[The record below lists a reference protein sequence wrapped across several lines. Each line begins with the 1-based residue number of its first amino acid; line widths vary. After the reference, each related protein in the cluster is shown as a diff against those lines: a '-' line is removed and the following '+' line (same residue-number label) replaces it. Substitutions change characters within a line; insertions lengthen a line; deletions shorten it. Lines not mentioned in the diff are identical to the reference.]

1 MVTAGAGRRCGFHA
15 PLGAVLAPRIRSRHP
30 PPALPTH
37 ANPLLA
43 RLVCSVGR
51 LGESCARGGAN
62 RQRVGVGSRLVRIRP
77 RSRHVN
83 PYAHKPTP
91 NTHILTHPLTICRLS
106 ARASETHAQPTRAR
120 RPETPRRE
128 RLSLPYAHP
137 KPMTQPQK
145 SLSSYARVTSP
156 SPSLARPPS
165 GSSVTLPCSPSIS
178 PARCTRVLLST
189 AHHRGRGGGRGPTTH
204 ARASTRRR
212 VGAGVTSDVGIDVG
226 PPSLPSLRSCFS
238 LACCSLCFRFSC
250 VRRRWF
256 VLSTCGGGSC
266 AEETGACAAFS
277 LFFFMAAAYGPL
289 MCPVYGCLSTPIL

>member
-1 MVTAGAGRRCGFHA
+1 
-15 PLGAVLAPRIRSRHP
+15 
-30 PPALPTH
+30 
-37 ANPLLA
+37 
-43 RLVCSVGR
+43 
-51 LGESCARGGAN
+51 
-62 RQRVGVGSRLVRIRP
+62 
-77 RSRHVN
+77 
-83 PYAHKPTP
+83 
-91 NTHILTHPLTICRLS
+91 
-106 ARASETHAQPTRAR
+106 
-120 RPETPRRE
+120 
-128 RLSLPYAHP
+128 
-137 KPMTQPQK
+137 MTQPQK

-204 ARASTRRR
+204 ARASTPRR

-277 LFFFMAAAYGPL
+277 LFFFFHGGGLWPAYVPCVWASL
-289 MCPVYGCLSTPIL
+289 DADPVSETARASVDRRAHARARRSGTWCLRSAHRSGRAWPSKKWAPGVGNVGRGVGFESERLG